1 MLKTL
6 RVTSR
11 CTVDACTQGASQYP
25 QPLSLSGENQI
36 LPNLSLPHFRLI
48 SPRPRRLS
56 RSCRTVGPIFLCLTP
71 LLQPLTLA
79 QLAHVA
85 AIVSSASHEPYTR
98 QFAFTFPTIYFCRI
112 SIPLTYPI
120 NSIMAFKS
128 YPLPSI
134 TTGLPNIPPVPV
146 TTSSTAES
154 SPITP
159 LSELSGSSNLTPSSC
174 SASARNYVTYPTGV
188 APPRQLTPP
197 PTSRFV
203 PLFKSYSKPDNLEET
218 PSSVPVSRGHRSAS
232 AILDKSFNPT
242 ISRPT
247 PSPLTLAPASVHVE
261 QPPKSAP
268 MRTSHPAP
276 WHTPSQAAEH
286 IEKLNDII
294 SGLRHQ
300 LTLKSFDLETSQ
312 AELTRIS
319 DAYAIL
325 VREKAKITD
334 KYIRVKQRLDELE
347 VQVQAD
353 ERCIARQVKE
363 RADFAYRQARLS
375 QEQDELRQ
383 WSEFQSGRYDVREK
397 ALQSWEER
405 LRNSEPV
412 FRPAATEAGNQS
424 APVSEDT
431 KVPGEPVPESIVEAV
446 LTRIP
451 PQPTAAEIDDSF
463 KNDGFDFAI
472 WVKECGLKLPDS
484 ILVLTPLTWE
494 ERVRVNDVTL
504 EALGVLDAKDR
515 SYILQVLY
523 SVARGEVSCLWCP
536 SSPSLTPS

>member
-1 MLKTL
+1 
-6 RVTSR
+6 
-11 CTVDACTQGASQYP
+11 
-25 QPLSLSGENQI
+25 
-36 LPNLSLPHFRLI
+36 
-48 SPRPRRLS
+48 
-56 RSCRTVGPIFLCLTP
+56 
-71 LLQPLTLA
+71 
-79 QLAHVA
+79 
-85 AIVSSASHEPYTR
+85 
-98 QFAFTFPTIYFCRI
+98 
-112 SIPLTYPI
+112 
-120 NSIMAFKS
+120 MAFKS

-134 TTGLPNIPPVPV
+134 TTSLPGNPPAPV
-146 TTSSTAES
+146 TASSTTES

-188 APPRQLTPP
+188 TPARQLTPP

-203 PLFKSYSKPDNLEET
+203 PLFKSYSKPDNLEDT
-218 PSSVPVSRGHRSAS
+218 PSSVPVARGHRSAS
-232 AILDKSFNPT
+232 AILDKSFSPT
-242 ISRPT
+242 ISRPA

-268 MRTSHPAP
+268 LRTSHPAP
-276 WHTPSQAAEH
+276 WHTSSQAAEH

-300 LTLKSFDLETSQ
+300 LTLKFFDLETSQ

-363 RADFAYRQARLS
+363 RADFAYQQARLS

-397 ALQSWEER
+397 TLQSWEER
-405 LRNSEPV
+405 LRNRDTL
-412 FRPAATEAGNQS
+412 FRPAVTEVEDQS
-424 APVSEDT
+424 TAISEDT
-431 KVPGEPVPESIVEAV
+431 KAPGEPVSEGVVEAV
-446 LTRIP
+446 LTRTP
-451 PQPTAAEIDDSF
+451 PQPTAAEIDGSF
-463 KNDGFDFAI
+463 KKDGFDFAS
-472 WVKECGLKLPDS
+472 WVKECGLKLPES
-484 ILVLTPLTWE
+484 ILVLAPLTWE
-494 ERVRVNDVTL
+494 ERVRMNNTTL
-504 EALGVLDAKDR
+504 EALGVLNAKDR

-523 SVARGEVSCLWCP
+523 SVARGEVSCLWCF
-536 SSPSLTPS
+536 SSPLLTFSVVPRSSRHDRFERLQGARIRCPYARATHRQTHPQPRWYSMASSVVP

>member
-1 MLKTL
+1 
-6 RVTSR
+6 
-11 CTVDACTQGASQYP
+11 
-25 QPLSLSGENQI
+25 
-36 LPNLSLPHFRLI
+36 
-48 SPRPRRLS
+48 
-56 RSCRTVGPIFLCLTP
+56 
-71 LLQPLTLA
+71 
-79 QLAHVA
+79 
-85 AIVSSASHEPYTR
+85 
-98 QFAFTFPTIYFCRI
+98 
-112 SIPLTYPI
+112 
-120 NSIMAFKS
+120 MAFKS

-134 TTGLPNIPPVPV
+134 TTGLPSNPPVPV
-146 TTSSTAES
+146 TASSTAES

-159 LSELSGSSNLTPSSC
+159 LSELSGCSNLTASSC

-188 APPRQLTPP
+188 TPPRQLTPP

-218 PSSVPVSRGHRSAS
+218 PGSVPVSRGHRSAS

-242 ISRPT
+242 ISRPA
-247 PSPLTLAPASVHVE
+247 PSPLTLAPASVYVE

-276 WHTPSQAAEH
+276 WHTSSQAAGH

-294 SGLRHQ
+294 AGLRHQ

-353 ERCIARQVKE
+353 ERYIARQVTE
-363 RADFAYRQARLS
+363 RADFAYQQARLS

-397 ALQSWEER
+397 ALQNWEEK
-405 LRNSEPV
+405 LRNRDPV
-412 FRPAATEAGNQS
+412 FRPAATEAENQS
-424 APVSEDT
+424 TAVSEDM
-431 KVPGEPVPESIVEAV
+431 KAPGEPVSDSVVEAV

-451 PQPTAAEIDDSF
+451 PQPTAAEIDESF
-463 KNDGFDFAI
+463 KRGDFDFAT
-472 WVKECGLKLPDS
+472 WVKECGMKLPES
-484 ILVLTPLTWE
+484 ILVLAPLTWE
-494 ERVRVNDVTL
+494 ERVRMNNTTL
-504 EALGVLDAKDR
+504 EALGVSDAKDR

-523 SVARGEVSCLWCP
+523 SVARGEVNCLWCP
-536 SSPSLTPS
+536 SSPLLTFSTVPWSSPHHRFQRLQGARLRGPHERATYRQTYSQPCWCSLASPVIP

>member
-1 MLKTL
+1 MRNDASL
-6 RVTSR
+6 RVTRRAHVSR
-11 CTVDACTQGASQYP
+11 GHVISSAAQEKNKY
-25 QPLSLSGENQI
+25 

-48 SPRPRRLS
+48 SPRPRRLYRS
-56 RSCRTVGPIFLCLTP
+56 RRTVRPHLPALP
-71 LLQPLTLA
+71 LGQPLTPGPARPRRCHRL
-79 QLAHVA
+79 QRIPRTLY
-85 AIVSSASHEPYTR
+85 SAVRITLLS
-98 QFAFTFPTIYFCRI
+98 IYFCRI
-112 SIPLTYPI
+112 SIPFTYPI
-120 NSIMAFKS
+120 NYIMAFKS

-134 TTGLPNIPPVPV
+134 TTSLPGNPPAPV
-146 TTSSTAES
+146 TASSTAES

-188 APPRQLTPP
+188 TPPRQLTPP

-203 PLFKSYSKPDNLEET
+203 PLFKSYSKPDNLEDT

-232 AILDKSFNPT
+232 AILDKSFSPT
-242 ISRPT
+242 ISRPA

-294 SGLRHQ
+294 AGLRHQ

-353 ERCIARQVKE
+353 ERYIARQVKE
-363 RADFAYRQARLS
+363 RADFAYQQARLS

-397 ALQSWEER
+397 ALQNLGGEAAQQRLPLPPSGHGGRRPEYGCQRGYEGTRRTCFGER
-405 LRNSEPV
+405 RRS
-412 FRPAATEAGNQS
+412 R
-424 APVSEDT
+424 
-431 KVPGEPVPESIVEAV
+431 
-446 LTRIP
+446 
-451 PQPTAAEIDDSF
+451 
-463 KNDGFDFAI
+463 
-472 WVKECGLKLPDS
+472 PDS
-484 ILVLTPLTWE
+484 DPTPADCSRDRRVVQ
-494 ERVRVNDVTL
+494 ERWFRL
-504 EALGVLDAKDR
+504 CRLGEGVWVETSGEYTRARTAHLGGTR
-515 SYILQVLY
+515 SH
-523 SVARGEVSCLWCP
+523 E
-536 SSPSLTPS
+536 